1 MLLKEKLNIYLY
13 IVRQKTNFRLII
25 KKICQLI
32 NIIYYVF
39 YKILEIINNLY
50 IKEIQLFI
58 NCKFVVFRIRKA
70 SKF

>member
-1 MLLKEKLNIYLY
+1 VLLKEKLNIYLY